1 MSILEDRMR
10 ALKEIAAMMNKDKK
24 AEFPP
29 ELLALAGV
37 KAGCR
42 IKDVEKQ
49 VKEVKKEISALNKDD
64 EAAEKKSKKVAFG
77 EDDEE
82 DEEVEE
88 VAKDQRVSKDRD
100 LKQGR
105 EADRKKKD
113 KLLAVEED

>member
-1 MSILEDRMR
+1 MCIRDR
-10 ALKEIAAMMNKDKK
+10 DKK
-24 AEFPP
+24 AEFSP

-42 IKDVEKQ
+42 IKDVEKL
-49 VKEVKKEISALNKDD
+49 VKELKKEITALNKDED
-64 EAAEKKSKKVAFG
+64 SEKKGKKVAFG
-77 EDDEE
+77 EEDEE
-82 DEEVEE
+82 DEEHEE
-88 VAKDQRVSKDRD
+88 LAKDMRVSKDRD